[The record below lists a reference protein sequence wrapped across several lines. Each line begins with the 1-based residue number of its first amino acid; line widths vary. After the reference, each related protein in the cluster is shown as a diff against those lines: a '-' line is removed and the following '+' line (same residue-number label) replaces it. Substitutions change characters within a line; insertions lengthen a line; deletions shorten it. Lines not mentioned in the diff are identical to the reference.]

1 MMGTWLGEMA
11 TAVFSPGMFS
21 FSFMQNAWLSGTIIA
36 IVCGTAGFFAMLRG
50 SAFAAHALP
59 KIGFAG
65 AAGAVW
71 LNANP
76 LLGLSLFSIGGA
88 LGIGWLGKGARRD
101 VVIGLVLAFGL
112 GTGALFL
119 SFNNEYAAGAISL
132 LFGQIVGV
140 SQSEVVDTALLA
152 LLSMA
157 MLAFL
162 YRPLL
167 FATISPESAEA
178 RGVSLRMLDILFL
191 VIIGVAT
198 AITVPIVGALLSFS
212 LLVGPA
218 AAASHLTHRP
228 GRAIAVSVVLSVLS
242 LWVGIALAYDT
253 GWPVGFFVA
262 SVVVL
267 VYAMAR
273 TGAALADRR
282 QRAKSAVATD

>member
-1 MMGTWLGEMA
+1 MMDTWFGEIS
-11 TAVFSPGMFS
+11 TAVLSPGMFS
-21 FSFMQNAWLSGTIIA
+21 FTFMQNAWLSGTIIA

-152 LLSMA
+152 LLAMA
-157 MLAFL
+157 MIAFL

-191 VIIGVAT
+191 VIIGIAT

-228 GRAIAVSVVLSVLS
+228 GRAILVSVVLAVVS

-267 VYAMAR
+267 VYAGAR
-273 TGAALADRR
+273 AGAAIAGRR
-282 QRAKSAVATD
+282 QTAGSTSVKA